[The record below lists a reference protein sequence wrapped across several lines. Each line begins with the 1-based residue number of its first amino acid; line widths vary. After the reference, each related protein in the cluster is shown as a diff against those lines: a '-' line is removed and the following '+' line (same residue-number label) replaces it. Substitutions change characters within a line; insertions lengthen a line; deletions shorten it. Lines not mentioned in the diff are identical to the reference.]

1 MPTGVCPGLGKPSPQ
16 FPSAETGIEPESK
29 AGGSEPQAITGA
41 ETVCPDGR
49 RRKCAAVC
57 PAKKE
62 TANRVGT
69 SRGEMM
75 RLKRDGTKCMGK

>member
-1 MPTGVCPGLGKPSPQ
+1 MPIGVCPGLGKPSPQ

-41 ETVCPDGR
+41 ETVCSDGR

-62 TANRVGT
+62 TANRAGT
-69 SRGEMM
+69 SRGKMM
-75 RLKRDGTKCMGK
+75 RRKRDGTKCMGK